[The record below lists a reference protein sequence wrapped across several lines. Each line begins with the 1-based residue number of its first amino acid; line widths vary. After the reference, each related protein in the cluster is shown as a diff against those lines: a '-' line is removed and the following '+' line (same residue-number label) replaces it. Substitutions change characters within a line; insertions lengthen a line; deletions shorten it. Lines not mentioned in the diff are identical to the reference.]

1 MTQAEIKLIE
11 AGWTALVERLGL
23 AEATR
28 FVMLMDRR
36 TGGGVQHLQ
45 HLWSGSMTGR
55 PRHSVST
62 SQSQSVGSI
71 DA

>member
-45 HLWSGSMTGR
+45 HLWSGSVSGR
-55 PRHSVST
+55 PRRSMPG
-62 SQSQSVGSI
+62 SQPQAVGTI